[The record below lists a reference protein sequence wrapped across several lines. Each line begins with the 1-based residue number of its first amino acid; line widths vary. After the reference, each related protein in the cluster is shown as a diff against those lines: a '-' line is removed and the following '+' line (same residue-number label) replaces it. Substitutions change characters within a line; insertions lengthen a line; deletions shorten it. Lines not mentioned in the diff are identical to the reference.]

1 MHRLIK
7 LLLGAGLLLA
17 STGPAQAD
25 RRWRLGV
32 FPVANFQAYTSHY
45 GPRSLDGGAPR
56 LHNGLDIAAPLG
68 SPVRSWWRGQ
78 VVEIIDDGACG
89 IGVVVSS
96 GAYDH
101 IYCHLHGSV
110 SGGVYRSGPVQLRY
124 GQMVRFGERIGHVGL
139 TGHTTGPHLHWGM
152 RYRGEWLD
160 PGRILRAMAASQ
172 VSP

>member
-1 MHRLIK
+1 MRRLI
-7 LLLGAGLLLA
+7 LSLLGAGLMLA
-17 STGPAQAD
+17 GSNPSPAD
-25 RRWRLGV
+25 PRWRLGV

-45 GPRSLDGGAPR
+45 GPRSLDGGVPR

-78 VVEIIDDGACG
+78 VVEIIDDSACG
-89 IGVVVSS
+89 IGVVVRS

-110 SGGVYRSGPVQLRY
+110 SGGTYRSGPLQLRS

-152 RYRGEWLD
+152 RYQGEWLD